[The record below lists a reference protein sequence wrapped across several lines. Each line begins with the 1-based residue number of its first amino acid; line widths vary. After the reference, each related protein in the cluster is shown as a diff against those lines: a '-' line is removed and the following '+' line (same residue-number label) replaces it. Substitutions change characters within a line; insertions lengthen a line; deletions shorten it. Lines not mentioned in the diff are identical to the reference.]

1 MILQINIGWRDF
13 TNIQAMT
20 TAIDN
25 PSMEMQTTKFFRDGQ
40 VLIQRGEK
48 TYTLEGVVVE

>member
-1 MILQINIGWRDF
+1 
-13 TNIQAMT
+13 MT
-20 TAIDN
+20 TAVDN